1 MTPALTRSTLS
12 RKAFA
17 ELGAPS
23 LVYVRP
29 VKAGEL
35 AAGRAIEA
43 APGVTISPDQ
53 ILYAVYGADGER
65 LAVMMERDEAF
76 AAAVAHELAP
86 VSVH

>member
-1 MTPALTRSTLS
+1 MTSVLS

-17 ELGAPS
+17 ELGAPN

-29 VKAGEL
+29 LKVSDLSGGQSVHAG
-35 AAGRAIEA
+35 
-43 APGVTISPDQ
+43 PGMRLSPDQ
-53 ILYAVYGADGER
+53 ILYGVYGADGER

-76 AAAVAHELAP
+76 AAAVAHELEP

>member
-1 MTPALTRSTLS
+1 MTPFLS

-17 ELGAPS
+17 ELGAPD

-29 VKAGEL
+29 VKVREL
-35 AAGRAIEA
+35 VGGRPVQV
-43 APGVTISPDQ
+43 APGVRMNPEQT
-53 ILYAVYGADGER
+53 LYAVYGADGER

>member
-1 MTPALTRSTLS
+1 MSPALS

-29 VKAGEL
+29 LRAGDL
-35 AAGRAIEA
+35 DGDAGLKTPHGQPVR
-43 APGVTISPDQ
+43 PDQ
-53 ILYAVYGADGER
+53 ILYGVYGADGER
-65 LAVMMERDEAF
+65 LAVMLQREEAF
-76 AAAVAHELAP
+76 AAAMAYELAP

>member
-1 MTPALTRSTLS
+1 MTPSLS

-29 VKAGEL
+29 LRAGDL
-35 AAGRAIEA
+35 GDDAGLKGPR
-43 APGVTISPDQ
+43 GMTIRPDQ
-53 ILYAVYGADGER
+53 ILYGVFGADGER
-65 LAVMMERDEAF
+65 LAVMLERDEAF
-76 AAAVAHELAP
+76 AAAVAYELAP

>member
-1 MTPALTRSTLS
+1 MSPALS

-29 VKAGEL
+29 LRAGDLGDET
-35 AAGRAIEA
+35 GIQ
-43 APGVTISPDQ
+43 APHGQRVRPDQ
-53 ILYAVYGADGER
+53 ILYGVYGADGER
-65 LAVMMERDEAF
+65 LAVMLQRDEAF
-76 AAAVAHELAP
+76 AAAMAYELAP